1 MNKACCSTV
10 QLMLPSVFKL
20 KKRVG
25 RWLCMHEVLK
35 CMHESTAWMRVGRR
49 NGDGWEE
56 DESFIVPFCAF

>member
-1 MNKACCSTV
+1 
-10 QLMLPSVFKL
+10 MLPSVFKL